1 LTALAFGRRGRGPPL
16 LLLHPLGADRRMWE
30 PALDR
35 LAAERDVVAVDLPG
49 FGDSPPLD
57 NGATPTPAA
66 LAHAIVS
73 GLAGVVDPPFHVA
86 GNSLGGWVALELALT
101 GAARSVTAIAPAG
114 LWPQPLRAR
123 RNVARRL
130 ARTIRPVAAA
140 LTRSE
145 RGRRLA
151 LAGIVAR
158 PDRVPPAAAAHLVAA
173 YAAATGFE
181 AVNTAMRAG
190 TFTGLDAL
198 AVPVTLAWPDRDRLV
213 ARRRDLPP
221 AVRSVTL
228 HGCGHLPMWDDPE
241 QVAEVLLS
249 GSARDRGGA

>member
-1 LTALAFGRRGRGPPL
+1 MALAHERRGDGPAL
-16 LLLHPLGADRRMWE
+16 VLLHPLGADRHAWD
-30 PALDR
+30 PVLDA
-35 LAAERDVVAVDLPG
+35 LAAERDVIAVDLPG
-49 FGDSPPLD
+49 FGDSTPLPDDPP
-57 NGATPTPAA
+57 PTPAR
-66 LAHAIVS
+66 LARAVAD
-73 GLAGVVDPPFHVA
+73 GLASVVDAPFHVA
-86 GNSLGGWVALELALT
+86 GNSLGGWVALELALA

-130 ARTIRPVAAA
+130 AQTIRPVAGL
-140 LTRSE
+140 LTRGE
-145 RGRRLA
+145 RGRALA

-158 PDRVPPAAAAHLVAA
+158 PDRVPASAAAHLVAA
-173 YAAATGFE
+173 YAGAPGFD

-190 TFTGLDAL
+190 RFTGLDEI

-221 AVRSVTL
+221 GVRSLTL

-241 QVAEVLLS
+241 QVAAVLLA
-249 GSARDRGGA
+249 GSAAG

>member
-1 LTALAFGRRGRGPPL
+1 MGLAFERRGDGPAL
-16 LLLHPLGADRRMWE
+16 VLLHPLGADRRAWD
-30 PALDR
+30 PVVDR
-35 LAAERDVVAVDLPG
+35 LARERTVVTVDLPG
-49 FGDSPPLD
+49 FGASSPLPD
-57 NGATPTPAA
+57 DPPPTPAR
-66 LAHAIVS
+66 LARTVAD
-73 GLAGVVDPPFHVA
+73 GLAGVVDAPFHVA

-114 LWPQPLRAR
+114 LWPQPLRPR

-140 LTRSE
+140 LTRTE

-181 AVNTAMRAG
+181 AVNAAMRAG

-198 AVPVTLAWPDRDRLV
+198 AVPVTLAWPDHDRLV

-228 HGCGHLPMWDDPE
+228 QGCGHLPMWDDPE
-241 QVAEVLLS
+241 QVAEVLLA
-249 GSARDRGGA
+249 GSAAG